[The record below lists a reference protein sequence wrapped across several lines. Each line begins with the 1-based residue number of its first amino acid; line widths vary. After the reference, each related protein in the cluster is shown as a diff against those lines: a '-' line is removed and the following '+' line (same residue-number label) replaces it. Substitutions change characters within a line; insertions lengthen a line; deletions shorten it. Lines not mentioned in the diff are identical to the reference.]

1 MELSINK
8 VVHLS
13 MKNSNYCVYVVVLFL
28 SFSFGCGSEEVFNE
42 IGNYKDGKKDGK
54 WISYCKH
61 DQKVEEGNYKDGE
74 KHGKWNFYFED
85 GQIWY
90 EGNYQDGKEHGE
102 FIYSGYGNY
111 NILHKVKSE
120 NYIDGKLDGKSIH
133 YHVNGEIGRT
143 ENFKD
148 GARNGND
155 IFYDKDGEIFWS
167 GKYKD
172 GILIDGDFIKSDKPF
187 NLH

>member
-1 MELSINK
+1 
-8 VVHLS
+8 
-13 MKNSNYCVYVVVLFL
+13 MKKSNYNIYVIVLFL
-28 SFSFGCGSEEVFNE
+28 SISFGCGPEEVTNE
-42 IGNYKDGKKDGK
+42 VGNYQDGKKDGK

-61 DQKVEEGNYKDGE
+61 DQKIQEGNYKDGE
-74 KHGKWNFYFED
+74 KDGKWIYYLED
-85 GQIWY
+85 GQIWK
-90 EGNYQDGKEHGE
+90 EGNYKDGEEHGE
-102 FIYSGYGNY
+102 SVYYGYGNY
-111 NILHKVKSE
+111 NILHKVKLE
-120 NYIDGKLDGKSIH
+120 NRKYGKLDGKSIH

-148 GARNGND
+148 GVRNGND